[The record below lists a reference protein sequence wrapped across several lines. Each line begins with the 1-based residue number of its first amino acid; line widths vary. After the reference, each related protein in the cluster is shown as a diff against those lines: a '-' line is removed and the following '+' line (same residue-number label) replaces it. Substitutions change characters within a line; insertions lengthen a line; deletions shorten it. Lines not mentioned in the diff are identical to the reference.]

1 MEANTC
7 PLCYE
12 TTTDSVVTG
21 CGHTFCSR
29 CLGRWT
35 ATNSTCPMCRES
47 LPIAAGRPAPVTTEE
62 ASVVAAPTPAAN
74 TLRDRIERE
83 HAERAE
89 QHRRVV
95 ETERRLDNYRASV
108 WTPSGRPFES
118 LPVVS
123 LSQMRQVLQE
133 NQRALAVAC
142 ASASS

>member
-1 MEANTC
+1 M
-7 PLCYE
+7 
-12 TTTDSVVTG
+12 
-21 CGHTFCSR
+21 
-29 CLGRWT
+29 
-35 ATNSTCPMCRES
+35 
-47 LPIAAGRPAPVTTEE
+47 TTEE